1 MYFLQKTILVKEF
14 FRNID
19 SYSDEQKLC
28 IIEDLL
34 KQLRCLLETLKVITN
49 YEIGCVLDRYKNI
62 LM

>member
-1 MYFLQKTILVKEF
+1 MYFPQKTIPVEEF

-34 KQLRCLLETLKVITN
+34 KQLRYLSETLKVITN
-49 YEIGCVLDRYKNI
+49 YEIGCILDRYNNI
-62 LM
+62 LI